1 MKETNLKVLVITYA
15 SALLAVSLAP
25 IGAGG
30 QPVVNLSGTVLHIV
44 SYFVLSLLLSKIWN
58 PRNTVV
64 FAFSYG
70 VVIEIMQGFTGYRIG
85 DFMDAAANGVGILA
99 FYLQNRA
106 FPELPWNRQWKLN
119 I

>member
-15 SALLAVSLAP
+15 ATVFAVSLAP
-25 IGAGG
+25 IGTEG
-30 QPVVNLSGTVLHIV
+30 QPVVNLSGTVLHIA
-44 SYFVLSLLLSKIWN
+44 SYFILSLLLSKIWN
-58 PRNTVV
+58 PRNTIV

-70 VVIEIMQGFTGYRIG
+70 IIIEILQVFTGYRVA
-85 DFMDAAANGVGILA
+85 DFMDAAANGAGILA